1 MNNILSV
8 FYNEVAKDASC
19 GRVDCNMMYNVLFK
33 TVVENNILYKL
44 DERISKNNFLFIPTL
59 FINDKNLFDKTLIE
73 YYEKAKVFYKDKID
87 KEDNFNK
94 TILTLLWNNAT
105 EDDFKNP
112 IPYIKRYTAFLN
124 KPNFLELNRYQNVG
138 YSSVLD
144 SNIEVCL
151 KEEPIYEETPYAL
164 CMRCT
169 NDNLY
174 YNYPVIRFGI
184 YENKAYIYAIQ
195 QMKVK
200 NTISEQ
206 VYSYQ
211 KKIHRKLFKVN
222 ENFDKEDNI
231 DNVESP
237 ENLTG
242 ISPSALV
249 VLTYLLSL
257 LEKEN
262 VKDIIV
268 PNFLP
273 VRYNAKEISYI
284 YKIELLKQ
292 KGYEVE
298 DINNELHI
306 LTNKHEEIQRNLSDK
321 LLRHFRRLEYV
332 FDNINLTNLPYELD
346 NNIHIKLNEYTNGNN
361 KLLNEIYELNIIN
374 KKLR

>member
-1 MNNILSV
+1 MNDILNV
-8 FYNEVAKDASC
+8 FYNEVAKDASF

-33 TVVENNILYKL
+33 TVVEGKMLYKI
-44 DERISKNNFLFIPTL
+44 DEEMSKNNSLFIPTL
-59 FINDKNLFDKTLIE
+59 FINNKSLFDETLME
-73 YYEKAKVFYKDKID
+73 YYERAKVFYKDKID
-87 KEDNFNK
+87 KEDDFNK

-112 IPYIKRYTAFLN
+112 IPYIKRYTAFLD
-124 KPNFLELNRYQNVG
+124 KPNFLELNNYQSIG

-144 SNIEVCL
+144 SDVEVCL

-164 CMRCT
+164 YMRCT
-169 NDNLY
+169 NNNLY

-195 QMKVK
+195 QMKEK
-200 NTISEQ
+200 NIINEE
-206 VYSYQ
+206 VYNYQ

-231 DNVESP
+231 DNVEYP

-262 VKDIIV
+262 ISDIIV

-284 YKIELLKQ
+284 YKIELLKK

-298 DINNELHI
+298 KLNNELHI

-321 LLRHFRRLEYV
+321 LLRSYRRLEHV
-332 FDNINLTNLPYELD
+332 FDNINITSLPYELD
-346 NNIHIKLNEYTNGNN
+346 NNIHIKLNEYTKGNN
-361 KLLNEIYELNIIN
+361 KLLNEIYELNSFD